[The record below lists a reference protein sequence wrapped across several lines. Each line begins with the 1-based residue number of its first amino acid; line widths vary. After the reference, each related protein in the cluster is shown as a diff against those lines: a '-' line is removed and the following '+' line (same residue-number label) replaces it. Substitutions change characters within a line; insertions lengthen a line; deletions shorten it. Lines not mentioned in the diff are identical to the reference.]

1 MAELKQSGAVA
12 APESRD
18 TAIRISGLWKVFGM
32 DPRRI
37 LTDKYRNLGKAEI
50 LEKTGCVVGM
60 RNIDIEVKKG
70 EFFILMGLSGSGKST
85 LIRNIIRLVEPTAG
99 TVEVLGEDVTKMGE
113 ARLLEFRKTAFGM
126 VFQHYGLFPHMTVLD
141 NAAYALKVQKL
152 PRGERYARAMQAIE
166 TVGLKGWEDQYPGAL
181 SGGMQQRV
189 GLARALAS
197 DPDILLMDEPFSG
210 LDPLIRR
217 QMQDELV
224 ELQAKLQK
232 TIVFVTHDLHEAL
245 KLGNRIAIMRN
256 GEVVQ
261 IGTAEDIVTAPA
273 NEYVAEFVQDASP
286 AKVITAGSIMSEPA
300 VLLYAWE
307 GPKTALTIL
316 KREKRQAAFVVD
328 RERRLLGV
336 ASRDRLEKYLAE
348 REAKAAAGILTD
360 SPGNKALGSVVTPAG
375 GPVTGRPVTGQPA
388 NAADT
393 RKLDGDLLR
402 QVPAAR
408 EDMVLEELFSMAKAN
423 YRAVPVVSE
432 SGKLLGTVKTDDIFE
447 AISPTGPDGAQPAE
461 RPPENAAEG
470 GSHV

>member
-1 MAELKQSGAVA
+1 MADMNHSGADS
-12 APESRD
+12 APDSRE
-18 TAIRISGLWKVFGM
+18 TAIRISGLWKVFGL

-37 LTDKYRNLGKAEI
+37 LTDKYRNLGKTEI

-70 EFFILMGLSGSGKST
+70 EFFIIMGLSGSGKST
-85 LIRNIIRLVEPTAG
+85 LIRNVIRLVEPTAG
-99 TVEVLGEDVTKMGE
+99 TVEVLGEDVTRMGE

-152 PRGERYARAMQAIE
+152 PKGERYARAMRSIE

-197 DPDILLMDEPFSG
+197 DPEILLMDEPFSG

-217 QMQDELV
+217 QMQDELI

-261 IGTAEDIVTAPA
+261 IGTAEEIVTAPA
-273 NEYVAEFVQDASP
+273 DEYIAEFVQDASP
-286 AKVITAGSIMSEPA
+286 AKVITAGSIMTEPA

-316 KREKRQAAFVVD
+316 KRERRQAAFVVD
-328 RERRLLGV
+328 REHKLLGV
-336 ASRDRLEKYLAE
+336 ATRDRLERFIAE
-348 REAKAAAGILTD
+348 REAAGAKD
-360 SPGNKALGSVVTPAG
+360 AG
-375 GPVTGRPVTGQPA
+375 TVRLAGELVSEVPV
-388 NAADT
+388 
-393 RKLDGDLLR
+393 
-402 QVPAAR
+402 AR
-408 EDMVLEELFSMAKAN
+408 EEMVLEDIFSMARAN

-432 SGKLLGTVKTDDIFE
+432 SGRLLGTVKTDDIFD
-447 AISPTGPDGAQPAE
+447 AISPSS
-461 RPPENAAEG
+461 PEHAPEG
-470 GSHV
+470 GNHV